1 ILIQY
6 KSMPRMCMHSGHFC
20 LKEILNMVRQEDI
33 EYMRRA
39 MELAERGVG
48 FTNPNPM
55 VGAVIVKGGKVIGEG
70 WHERCGEWHAERNA
84 FKNCT
89 VPAEGATMY
98 VTLEPCCHYGKTP
111 PCTEAIIEHGIA
123 RVVVGME
130 DPNPLVAGKG
140 IALLREAGIEVV
152 CGVEE
157 EALREQNRVF
167 LKYIS
172 TKLPWVAM
180 KTAMTLDGKIATR
193 TGDSKWITGAEA
205 RAYVHELRHRFMA
218 IVVGIGTA
226 VADDPLLNCRI
237 EGRGVR
243 QPIRVVVDSNARLS
257 LDSQLVKTAGEY
269 RTIVAHTRFAPEESV
284 KALREAGVE
293 MLLCKEKEGLVDV
306 RNLLE
311 LLGQSG
317 IDSILLEGGGSL
329 NYTFLAEGLA
339 DELYAFIAPKIVGGM
354 NAKTPVEGAGM
365 EKMADAI
372 NLELENVLNV
382 GHDVLLKLKVK
393 N

>member
-1 ILIQY
+1 MI
-6 KSMPRMCMHSGHFC
+6 
-20 LKEILNMVRQEDI
+20 RQEDI

-55 VGAVIVKGGKVIGEG
+55 VGAVIVKEGKVIGEG
-70 WHERCGEWHAERNA
+70 WHERFGDWHAERNA
-84 FKNCT
+84 LRNCS
-89 VPAEGATMY
+89 VSAKGATMY
-98 VTLEPCCHYGKTP
+98 VTLEPCCHQGKTP

-140 IALLREAGIEVV
+140 IALLRKAGIQVD

-193 TGDSKWITGAEA
+193 TGDSRWITGVEA
-205 RAYVHELRHRFMA
+205 RAYGHELRHRFMA
-218 IVVGIGTA
+218 ILVGIGT
-226 VADDPLLNCRI
+226 VLADDPLLNCRI

-257 LDSQLVKTAGEY
+257 LNSQLVKTARVY
-269 RTIVAHTRFAPEESV
+269 RTMVACTCFAPQERV

-293 MLLCKEKEGLVDV
+293 VLFCEEKEGLVCIG
-306 RNLLE
+306 NLLE
-311 LLGQSG
+311 LLGRSG
-317 IDSILLEGGGSL
+317 IDSILLEGGGGL
-329 NYTFLAEGLA
+329 NYTFLSEGFV
-339 DELYAFIAPKIVGGM
+339 DEVYAFIAPKIVGGT
-354 NAKTPVEGAGM
+354 NAKTPVEGMGI

-372 NLELENVLNV
+372 NLELKNVLNI
-382 GHDVLLKLKVK
+382 GDDVLLKLKVK
-393 N
+393 NEF

>member
-1 ILIQY
+1 
-6 KSMPRMCMHSGHFC
+6 MCMHSGHFC

-89 VPAEGATMY
+89 VSAEGATMY

-123 RVVVGME
+123 RVVIGME

-140 IALLREAGIEVV
+140 IAFLREAGIEVV
-152 CGVEE
+152 CGIEE

-172 TKLPWVAM
+172 TRLPWVAL
-180 KTAMTLDGKIATR
+180 KAAMTLDGKIATR

-218 IVVGIGTA
+218 ILVGIGTA

-257 LDSQLVKTAGEY
+257 LESQLVQTAEEY
-269 RTIVAHTRFAPEESV
+269 RTIVAYTRFAPEERV
-284 KALREAGVE
+284 KALQEAGVE
-293 MLLCKEKEGLVDV
+293 MLLCEEKEGLVDV

-311 LLGQSG
+311 LLGQFG

-354 NAKTPVEGAGM
+354 NAKTPVEGLGV

-372 NLELENVLNV
+372 TLELKNVLNI
-382 GHDVLLKLKVK
+382 GDDVLLKLKVK
-393 N
+393 NE

>member
-1 ILIQY
+1 
-6 KSMPRMCMHSGHFC
+6 MCMHSGHFC
-20 LKEILNMVRQEDI
+20 LKEVLNMVRQEDI

-354 NAKTPVEGAGM
+354 NAKTPVEGVGM

>member
-1 ILIQY
+1 
-6 KSMPRMCMHSGHFC
+6 MCMHSGHFC
-20 LKEILNMVRQEDI
+20 LKEVLNMVRQEDI
-33 EYMRRA
+33 EYIRRA

-70 WHERCGEWHAERNA
+70 WHERCGELHAERNA

-89 VPAEGATMY
+89 VSAEGATMY

-140 IALLREAGIEVV
+140 IALLREAGIEVI

-193 TGDSKWITGAEA
+193 TGNSKWITGTEA

-218 IVVGIGTA
+218 ILVGIGTA

-269 RTIVAHTRFAPEESV
+269 HTIVAHTRFAPEERV
-284 KALREAGVE
+284 KALRETGVE

-311 LLGQSG
+311 LLGQFG

-329 NYTFLAEGLA
+329 NYTFLAEGLV

-365 EKMADAI
+365 ESMADAI
-372 NLELENVLNV
+372 NLELKNILNI
-382 GHDVLLKLKVK
+382 GDDVLLKLKVK

>member
-1 ILIQY
+1 
-6 KSMPRMCMHSGHFC
+6 
-20 LKEILNMVRQEDI
+20 MVRQEDI

-55 VGAVIVKGGKVIGEG
+55 VGAVIVKNGKVIGEG

-84 FKNCT
+84 FKNCA
-89 VPAEGATMY
+89 VSAEGATMY

-111 PCTEAIIEHGIA
+111 PCTEAIIEHRIA
-123 RVVVGME
+123 RVVIGME

-140 IALLREAGIEVV
+140 IALLREAGIEV
-152 CGVEE
+152 CGIEE

-167 LKYIS
+167 LKCIS
-172 TKLPWVAM
+172 TKLPWVAL
-180 KTAMTLDGKIATR
+180 KAAMTLDGKIATR

-218 IVVGIGTA
+218 VLVGIGTA

-257 LDSQLVKTAGEY
+257 LESQLVKTAGEY
-269 RTIVAHTRFAPEESV
+269 RTIVAYTRFAPEERV
-284 KALREAGVE
+284 KALQEMGVE
-293 MLLCKEKEGLVDV
+293 MLLCEEKEGLVDV
-306 RNLLE
+306 KNLLV

-329 NYTFLAEGLA
+329 NYTFLAERLV
-339 DELYAFIAPKIVGGM
+339 DEVYAFIAPKIVGGVS
-354 NAKTPVEGAGM
+354 AKTPVEGLGV

-372 NLELENVLNV
+372 NLELKNVLNM
-382 GHDVLLKLKVK
+382 GDDVLLKLKVK
-393 N
+393 NE

>member
-1 ILIQY
+1 
-6 KSMPRMCMHSGHFC
+6 MPRMCMHSGHFC
-20 LKEILNMVRQEDI
+20 LKEVLNMVRQEDI

-372 NLELENVLNV
+372 NLELENVLNI
-382 GHDVLLKLKVK
+382 GHDVLLKLKV
-393 N
+393 NRFRD

>member
-1 ILIQY
+1 
-6 KSMPRMCMHSGHFC
+6 MCMHSGHFC
-20 LKEILNMVRQEDI
+20 LKEVLNMVRQEDI

-39 MELAERGVG
+39 IELAERGVG

-218 IVVGIGTA
+218 ILVGIGTV

-269 RTIVAHTRFAPEESV
+269 RTIVAHTCFAPEERV
-284 KALREAGVE
+284 KALRETGVE

-311 LLGQSG
+311 LLGLSG

-329 NYTFLAEGLA
+329 NYTFLSEGLA

-372 NLELENVLNV
+372 NLELENVLNI

>member
-1 ILIQY
+1 
-6 KSMPRMCMHSGHFC
+6 MCMHSGYFC
-20 LKEILNMVRQEDI
+20 LKEVLNMVRQEDI

-39 MELAERGVG
+39 IELAERGVG

-218 IVVGIGTA
+218 ILVGIGTA

-269 RTIVAHTRFAPEESV
+269 RTIVAHTRFAPEERV
-284 KALREAGVE
+284 KALRETGVE

-329 NYTFLAEGLA
+329 NYTFLSEGLA
-339 DELYAFIAPKIVGGM
+339 YELYAFIAPKIVGGM

-372 NLELENVLNV
+372 NLELENVLNI

>member
-1 ILIQY
+1 
-6 KSMPRMCMHSGHFC
+6 MCMHSGHFC
-20 LKEILNMVRQEDI
+20 LKEVLNMVRQEDI

-205 RAYVHELRHRFMA
+205 QAYVHELRHRFMA
-218 IVVGIGTA
+218 ILVGIGTA

-269 RTIVAHTRFAPEESV
+269 RTIVAHTRFAPEERV
-284 KALREAGVE
+284 KALRETGVE

-311 LLGQSG
+311 LLGLSG

-329 NYTFLAEGLA
+329 NYTFLSEGLA

-372 NLELENVLNV
+372 NLELENVLNI

>member
-1 ILIQY
+1 
-6 KSMPRMCMHSGHFC
+6 MCMHSGYFC
-20 LKEILNMVRQEDI
+20 LKEVLNMVRQEDI

-39 MELAERGVG
+39 IELAERGVG

-218 IVVGIGTA
+218 ILVGIGTA
-226 VADDPLLNCRI
+226 VVDDPLLNCRI

-243 QPIRVVVDSNARLS
+243 QPIRVVVDGNARLS

-372 NLELENVLNV
+372 NLELENVLNI

>member
-1 ILIQY
+1 
-6 KSMPRMCMHSGHFC
+6 MCMHSGHFC

-123 RVVVGME
+123 RVVIGME

-140 IALLREAGIEVV
+140 IAFLREAGIEVV
-152 CGVEE
+152 CGIEE

>member
-1 ILIQY
+1 
-6 KSMPRMCMHSGHFC
+6 MCMHSGHFC
-20 LKEILNMVRQEDI
+20 LKEVLNMVRQEDI

-89 VPAEGATMY
+89 VSAEGATMY

-218 IVVGIGTA
+218 ILVGIGTA

-269 RTIVAHTRFAPEESV
+269 RTIVAHTRFAPEERV
-284 KALREAGVE
+284 KALRETGVE

-329 NYTFLAEGLA
+329 NYTFLSERLA

>member
-1 ILIQY
+1 
-6 KSMPRMCMHSGHFC
+6 MCMHSGHFC
-20 LKEILNMVRQEDI
+20 LKEVLNMVRQEDI

-89 VPAEGATMY
+89 APVEGATMY

-269 RTIVAHTRFAPEESV
+269 RTIVAHTRFAPEERV

-293 MLLCKEKEGLVDV
+293 MSLCKEKEGLVDV

-329 NYTFLAEGLA
+329 NYTFLAEGLV

-372 NLELENVLNV
+372 NLELENVLNI

>member
-1 ILIQY
+1 
-6 KSMPRMCMHSGHFC
+6 MCMHSGHFC
-20 LKEILNMVRQEDI
+20 LKEVLNMVRQEDI

-70 WHERCGEWHAERNA
+70 WHERCGEWHAESNA

>member
-1 ILIQY
+1 
-6 KSMPRMCMHSGHFC
+6 MCMHSGHFC
-20 LKEILNMVRQEDI
+20 LKEVLNMVRQEDI

-269 RTIVAHTRFAPEESV
+269 RTIVAHTCFAPEERV
-284 KALREAGVE
+284 KALREIGVE

>member
-1 ILIQY
+1 
-6 KSMPRMCMHSGHFC
+6 MCMHSGHFC

-372 NLELENVLNV
+372 NLELENVLHV

>member
-1 ILIQY
+1 
-6 KSMPRMCMHSGHFC
+6 MCMHSGHFC
-20 LKEILNMVRQEDI
+20 LKEVLNMVRQEDI

-39 MELAERGVG
+39 IELAERGVG

-84 FKNCT
+84 FRNCT

-218 IVVGIGTA
+218 ILVGIGTA

-269 RTIVAHTRFAPEESV
+269 RTIVAHTCFAPEERV
-284 KALREAGVE
+284 KALREIGVE

-317 IDSILLEGGGSL
+317 IDSILLEGRGSL
-329 NYTFLAEGLA
+329 NYTFLSEGLA

-372 NLELENVLNV
+372 NLELENVLNI

>member
-1 ILIQY
+1 
-6 KSMPRMCMHSGHFC
+6 MCMHSGHFC

-84 FKNCT
+84 FRNCT

-329 NYTFLAEGLA
+329 NYTFLSEGLA

>member
-1 ILIQY
+1 
-6 KSMPRMCMHSGHFC
+6 MCMHSGHFC
-20 LKEILNMVRQEDI
+20 LKEVLNMVRLEDI

-84 FKNCT
+84 FKNCA
-89 VPAEGATMY
+89 VSAEGATMY

-123 RVVVGME
+123 RVVIGME

-257 LDSQLVKTAGEY
+257 LGSQLVKTAGEY
-269 RTIVAHTRFAPEESV
+269 RTIVAHTRFALEERV
-284 KALREAGVE
+284 KALRETGVE

-372 NLELENVLNV
+372 NLELTNVLNI
-382 GHDVLLKLKVK
+382 GDDVLLKLKD
-393 N
+393 NRFRD

>member
-1 ILIQY
+1 
-6 KSMPRMCMHSGHFC
+6 MCMHSGHFC

-123 RVVVGME
+123 RVVIGME

-140 IALLREAGIEVV
+140 IAFLREAGIEVV
-152 CGVEE
+152 CGIEE

-372 NLELENVLNV
+372 NLELENVLNI

>member
-1 ILIQY
+1 
-6 KSMPRMCMHSGHFC
+6 MCMHSGHFC
-20 LKEILNMVRQEDI
+20 LKEVLNMVRQEDI

-269 RTIVAHTRFAPEESV
+269 RTIVAHTRFAPEERV

-372 NLELENVLNV
+372 NLELENVLNI

>member
-1 ILIQY
+1 
-6 KSMPRMCMHSGHFC
+6 MCMHSGYFC
-20 LKEILNMVRQEDI
+20 LKEVLNMVRQEDI

-269 RTIVAHTRFAPEESV
+269 RTIVAHTRFAPEERV
-284 KALREAGVE
+284 KALRETGVE

-372 NLELENVLNV
+372 NLELENVLNI

>member
-1 ILIQY
+1 
-6 KSMPRMCMHSGHFC
+6 MCMHSGHFC
-20 LKEILNMVRQEDI
+20 LKEVLNMVRQEDI

-89 VPAEGATMY
+89 VSAEGATMY

-329 NYTFLAEGLA
+329 NYTFLSEGLA

-372 NLELENVLNV
+372 NLELENVLNI

>member
-1 ILIQY
+1 
-6 KSMPRMCMHSGHFC
+6 MCMHSGYFC
-20 LKEILNMVRQEDI
+20 LKEVLNMVRQEDI

-39 MELAERGVG
+39 IELAERGVG

-372 NLELENVLNV
+372 NLELENVLNI

>member
-1 ILIQY
+1 
-6 KSMPRMCMHSGHFC
+6 MCMHSGHFC
-20 LKEILNMVRQEDI
+20 LKEVLNMVRQEDI

-39 MELAERGVG
+39 IELAERGVG

-84 FKNCT
+84 FRNCT

-218 IVVGIGTA
+218 ILVGIGTA

-269 RTIVAHTRFAPEESV
+269 RTIVAHTCFAPEERV
-284 KALREAGVE
+284 KALREIGVE

-329 NYTFLAEGLA
+329 NYTFLSEGLA

-372 NLELENVLNV
+372 NLELENVLNT

>member
-1 ILIQY
+1 M
-6 KSMPRMCMHSGHFC
+6 SMHSGHFC

-218 IVVGIGTA
+218 IVVGIGTE

-372 NLELENVLNV
+372 NLELENVLNI

>member
-1 ILIQY
+1 
-6 KSMPRMCMHSGHFC
+6 MCMHSGHFC
-20 LKEILNMVRQEDI
+20 LKEVLNMVRQEDI

-39 MELAERGVG
+39 IELAERGVG

-193 TGDSKWITGAEA
+193 TGDSKWITGVEA

-218 IVVGIGTA
+218 ILVGIGTA

-284 KALREAGVE
+284 KALRETGVE

-329 NYTFLAEGLA
+329 NYTFLSEGLA

-372 NLELENVLNV
+372 NLELENVLNI

>member
-1 ILIQY
+1 
-6 KSMPRMCMHSGHFC
+6 MCMHSGYFC
-20 LKEILNMVRQEDI
+20 LKEVLNMVRQEDI

-39 MELAERGVG
+39 IELAERGVG

-89 VPAEGATMY
+89 VSAEGATMY

-218 IVVGIGTA
+218 ILVGIGTA

-269 RTIVAHTRFAPEESV
+269 RTIVAHTRFAPEERV
-284 KALREAGVE
+284 KALRETGVE

-329 NYTFLAEGLA
+329 NYTFLSEGLA

-372 NLELENVLNV
+372 NLELENVLNI

>member
-1 ILIQY
+1 
-6 KSMPRMCMHSGHFC
+6 MCMHSGYFC
-20 LKEILNMVRQEDI
+20 LKEVLNMVRQEDI

-39 MELAERGVG
+39 IELAERGVG

-218 IVVGIGTA
+218 ILVGIGTA

-269 RTIVAHTRFAPEESV
+269 RTIVAHTRFAPEERG
-284 KALREAGVE
+284 KALRETGVE

-329 NYTFLAEGLA
+329 NYTFLSEGLA

-372 NLELENVLNV
+372 NLELENVLNI

>member
-1 ILIQY
+1 
-6 KSMPRMCMHSGHFC
+6 MCMHSGHFC
-20 LKEILNMVRQEDI
+20 LKEVLNMVRQEDI

-55 VGAVIVKGGKVIGEG
+55 VGALIVKGGKVIGEG

-218 IVVGIGTA
+218 ILVGIGTA

-269 RTIVAHTRFAPEESV
+269 RTIVAHTRFAPEERV
-284 KALREAGVE
+284 KALRETGVE

-372 NLELENVLNV
+372 NLELENVLNI

>member
-1 ILIQY
+1 
-6 KSMPRMCMHSGHFC
+6 MCMHSGYFC
-20 LKEILNMVRQEDI
+20 LKEVLNMVRQEDI

-218 IVVGIGTA
+218 ILVGIGTA

-269 RTIVAHTRFAPEESV
+269 RTIVAHTRFAPEERV
-284 KALREAGVE
+284 KALRDTGVE
-293 MLLCKEKEGLVDV
+293 MLFCKEKEGLVDV

-329 NYTFLAEGLA
+329 NYTFLSEGLA

-372 NLELENVLNV
+372 NLELENVLNI

>member
-1 ILIQY
+1 
-6 KSMPRMCMHSGHFC
+6 MCMHSGYFC
-20 LKEILNMVRQEDI
+20 LKEVLNMVRQEDI

-84 FKNCT
+84 FKNCK
-89 VPAEGATMY
+89 VSAEGATMY

-123 RVVVGME
+123 RVVIGME

-140 IALLREAGIEVV
+140 IAFLREAGIEVV
-152 CGVEE
+152 CGIEE

-172 TKLPWVAM
+172 TRLPWVAL
-180 KTAMTLDGKIATR
+180 KAAMTLDGKIATR

-218 IVVGIGTA
+218 ILVGIGTA

-257 LDSQLVKTAGEY
+257 LESQLVQTAEEY
-269 RTIVAHTRFAPEESV
+269 RTIVAYTRFAPEERV

-293 MLLCKEKEGLVDV
+293 MLLCEEKEGLVDV

-311 LLGQSG
+311 LLGQFG

-354 NAKTPVEGAGM
+354 NAKTPVEGLGV

-372 NLELENVLNV
+372 TLELKNVLNI
-382 GHDVLLKLKVK
+382 GDDVLLKLKVK

>member
-1 ILIQY
+1 
-6 KSMPRMCMHSGHFC
+6 
-20 LKEILNMVRQEDI
+20 MVRQEDI

-55 VGAVIVKGGKVIGEG
+55 VGAVIVKNGKVIGEG

-84 FKNCT
+84 FKNCA
-89 VPAEGATMY
+89 VSAEGATMY

-111 PCTEAIIEHGIA
+111 PCTEAIIEHRIA
-123 RVVVGME
+123 RVVIGME

-152 CGVEE
+152 CGIEE

-172 TKLPWVAM
+172 TKLPWVAL

-205 RAYVHELRHRFMA
+205 RVYVHELRHRFMA
-218 IVVGIGTA
+218 VLVGIGTV

-257 LDSQLVKTAGEY
+257 LESQLVKTAGEY
-269 RTIVAHTRFAPEESV
+269 RTIVAYTRFAPEESV
-284 KALREAGVE
+284 KALQELGVE
-293 MLLCKEKEGLVDV
+293 MWLCEEKEGLVDV

-311 LLGQSG
+311 LLGKSG

-329 NYTFLAEGLA
+329 NYTFLAERLV
-339 DELYAFIAPKIVGGM
+339 DEVYAFIAPKIVGGM
-354 NAKTPVEGAGM
+354 SAKTPVEGLGV

-372 NLELENVLNV
+372 NLELKNVLNM
-382 GHDVLLKLKVK
+382 GDDVLLKLKVK
-393 N
+393 NE

>member
-1 ILIQY
+1 
-6 KSMPRMCMHSGHFC
+6 MCMHSGHFC
-20 LKEILNMVRQEDI
+20 LKEVLNMVRQEDI

-84 FKNCT
+84 FRNCT

-157 EALREQNRVF
+157 EVLREQNRVF

-218 IVVGIGTA
+218 ILVGIGTV

-269 RTIVAHTRFAPEESV
+269 RTIVAHTRFAPEERV
-284 KALREAGVE
+284 KALRETGVE

-311 LLGQSG
+311 LLGLSG

-329 NYTFLAEGLA
+329 NYTFLSEGLA

-372 NLELENVLNV
+372 NLELENVLNI